1 MRLLATPAITLV
13 LMAIAPNAFA
23 QSTLPSS
30 GGHAAQL
37 MNAAFDLGNPADG
50 LGPNAINLQLPVSY
64 SLKTANYDLRLTPHA
79 ALGVGDA
86 GRSVEAG
93 AVLTFGLG
101 HADTSLT
108 GTLDRLGIRE
118 TATSGAAARWYMF
131 AAASGRALRFNMQH
145 DPSQRWDN
153 TWSQDRSSALVG
165 DAQLGLGWRRG
176 DLQTSVGLIHR
187 TVKGAH
193 MLWGQE
199 TKDDSVLAFSFSVKP
214 QR

>member
-1 MRLLATPAITLV
+1 MRSLAPPAITLV
-13 LMAIAPNAFA
+13 LLAIAPNAFA
-23 QSTLPSS
+23 QSSLSS
-30 GGHAAQL
+30 SSSHAAQL
-37 MNAAFDLGNPADG
+37 MSAAFDLGNPADG
-50 LGPNAINLQLPVSY
+50 LRPVAINLQLPVSF

-79 ALGVGDA
+79 ALGVGDT
-86 GRSVEAG
+86 GRSAEAG
-93 AVLTFGLG
+93 AMLTFDLG
-101 HADTSLT
+101 HADASLT
-108 GTLDRLGIRE
+108 GTLDRMGIRE
-118 TATSGAAARWYMF
+118 SATSGAAGRWYMF
-131 AAASGRALRFNMQH
+131 AAASGRALRLNMQK
-145 DPSQRWDN
+145 DSARGWDN

-187 TVKGAH
+187 TVKGDH